1 MNYCVEELEVTIYLI
16 LLNIFNIAIWGTKQA
31 RISQNVFV
39 LTKRMMLLVLSKD
52 FEWIPCKINE
62 IFEVN

>member
-52 FEWIPCKINE
+52 FE
-62 IFEVN
+62 